1 MIYILYNIIYIY
13 SINIYIYIYNIH
25 DKTYQTMLYNDS
37 WRTGMLTCNVE
48 HLLTGSDRDVLIVP
62 HLQRT
67 VWTFWTCSG
76 ADEVQ
81 APVEIFVASP
91 AKPYISGIIVRAGH
105 AFAAIVASSVWIQTP
120 DISIWKTQC
129 QVEQK
134 PKLRAE
140 AKQLCQILSS
150 LNQHWDSLAC
160 FVLLCL
166 ALLCFVSLCHTLSLV
181 ARGEVSVQGF

>member
-1 MIYILYNIIYIY
+1 
-13 SINIYIYIYNIH
+13 
-25 DKTYQTMLYNDS
+25 MLYNDS

-105 AFAAIVASSVWIQTP
+105 AFAAIVASTVWIQTP

-160 FVLLCL
+160 FVLLCF
-166 ALLCFVSLCHTLSLV
+166 ALSHFAILCHWSPGVRYPCKDFSSFSKATQAVAEAGRSCFVLPCSTSD
-181 ARGEVSVQGF
+181 

>member
-1 MIYILYNIIYIY
+1 
-13 SINIYIYIYNIH
+13 
-25 DKTYQTMLYNDS
+25 MLYNDS

-91 AKPYISGIIVRAGH
+91 GEALYQWNH
-105 AFAAIVASSVWIQTP
+105 CASWTCIYCNCSQFRMNP
-120 DISIWKTQC
+120 NSRHFDLKTQC

-160 FVLLCL
+160 FVLLCF
-166 ALLCFVSLCHTLSLV
+166 ALSHFAILCHWSPGVRYPCKDFSSFSKATQAVAEAGRSCFVLPCSTSD
-181 ARGEVSVQGF
+181 

>member
-1 MIYILYNIIYIY
+1 
-13 SINIYIYIYNIH
+13 
-25 DKTYQTMLYNDS
+25 
-37 WRTGMLTCNVE
+37 MLTCNME

-166 ALLCFVSLCHTLSLV
+166 ALLCLSLPYFVTGRPGWGIRARILVPSQRQRKRLRRQEGV
-181 ARGEVSVQGF
+181 ALFFLVLPSD